1 VRGEGAGSGW
11 AWRAVEE
18 VQRGGVAGDGV
29 RMLRN
34 VG

>member
-1 VRGEGAGSGW
+1 VRPEGARQGW
-11 AWRAVEE
+11 AREAVEA